1 MPCRLVTKISFSSS
15 TCKWKRGPMFWI
27 NLLQVSIS
35 LAPGPPMLAFTLS
48 CNLLPIYRTRLREN
62 NNKKETFSWLCS
74 IEPLGVQWPAS
85 VYIIS
90 RVSSPSASKSYA
102 EGHDV
107 KSSMAKLGVWI
118 GLGQHSMARRSLC
131 RQPSGRI
138 GLLRI
143 VFRIPWCLM
152 DVNPIPSTDVDPIPS
167 LPNMVDQIYISV
179 WSLLQQERFHS
190 WHFTSGEQLLVS
202 GFSAVQGLQTTQ
214 KHWRSTVSWKSRES
228 RRPRRMVA
236 EVTAC

>member
-1 MPCRLVTKISFSSS
+1 
-15 TCKWKRGPMFWI
+15 
-27 NLLQVSIS
+27 
-35 LAPGPPMLAFTLS
+35 MLAFTLS
-48 CNLLPIYRTRLREN
+48 YNLLPIYRTRLREN

-74 IEPLGVQWPAS
+74 IEPLPMARAS

-90 RVSSPSASKSYA
+90 RVSSPSTSKSSA

-118 GLGQHSMARRSLC
+118 GLGQHSMAMRSLC

-179 WSLLQQERFHS
+179 WSLLQQECFHS
-190 WHFTSGEQLLVS
+190 WHFTSVNRCWCQ
-202 GFSAVQGLQTTQ
+202 GFLQCKVFKPRRSTGVQQCHGRVGRVVVQGG
-214 KHWRSTVSWKSRES
+214 W
-228 RRPRRMVA
+228 
-236 EVTAC
+236 